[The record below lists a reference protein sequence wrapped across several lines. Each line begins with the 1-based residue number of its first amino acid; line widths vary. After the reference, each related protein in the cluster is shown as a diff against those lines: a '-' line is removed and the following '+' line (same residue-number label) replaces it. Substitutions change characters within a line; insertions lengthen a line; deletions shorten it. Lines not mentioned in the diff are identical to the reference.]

1 MSTIRPDLP
10 AFNPGQAQ
18 PPGLD
23 HARRA
28 FFGQAL
34 EKAQATAAAPLA
46 APTASATSAAS
57 AAPSERP
64 MRPGALLDI
73 RV

>member
-10 AFNPGQAQ
+10 AFNPGQA
-18 PPGLD
+18 PSAGLD

-34 EKAQATAAAPLA
+34 ERAQATAAAPLA
-46 APTASATSAAS
+46 APAAPTVS
-57 AAPSERP
+57 AAPATTAERP